1 MLVLNTYKEQNTPLL
16 MDYNG
21 DFYSIDFEIEPLTEV
36 HRSCSASI
44 NGEFYIFGGLTQTR
58 QISKIVNCSLARI
71 GDLPY
76 ELAYP
81 ACGTYRFPE
90 ERSMMCFASGHSS
103 SCVRFDQY
111 LIKDGH
117 IFVGDGCW
125 RRHVTNIYIALKI
138 RHISILN
145 SIQVMTVVYP
155 IHIPIQRFHI
165 LQQL

>member
-71 GDLPY
+71 GDLMNLLIPH
-76 ELAYP
+76 A
-81 ACGTYRFPE
+81 
-90 ERSMMCFASGHSS
+90 ERTDFLKKGCVSHLVIQAPVSG
-103 SCVRFDQY
+103 
-111 LIKDGH
+111 LIN
-117 IFVGDGCW
+117 
-125 RRHVTNIYIALKI
+125 TL
-138 RHISILN
+138 
-145 SIQVMTVVYP
+145 
-155 IHIPIQRFHI
+155 
-165 LQQL
+165 